1 MAKSCGALFLLALVV
16 FSLLQTM
23 VMASS
28 GSGGKYNPNA
38 RRSVIGGVARHSTTT
53 LAFCSATNAAESVC
67 VCLRVT
73 MGTNKFALATTTGK
87 LNRVDQNA
95 LENVPTVLTLSFLF
109 IIKVFD
115 DGYVSL

>member
-1 MAKSCGALFLLALVV
+1 M
-16 FSLLQTM
+16 
-23 VMASS
+23 
-28 GSGGKYNPNA
+28 
-38 RRSVIGGVARHSTTT
+38 IGGVARRNTTT
-53 LAFCSATNAAESVC
+53 LAFCSATNAAGSVC
-67 VCLRVT
+67 VCLLVT